1 MGKDNMVWN
10 YRVARN
16 NNNEEEE
23 FSIREVYYQEDG
35 SIHGITV
42 DAIAPVSESV
52 EGLKE
57 VLQRMLEACEKS
69 VLVTHSL
76 NDSNDM
82 RMPEQ

>member
-1 MGKDNMVWN
+1 MGKDKMVWN

-42 DAIAPVSESV
+42 DAIAPVSEIGRAHV
-52 EGLKE
+52 
-57 VLQRMLEACEKS
+57 
-69 VLVTHSL
+69 
-76 NDSNDM
+76 
-82 RMPEQ
+82 